1 MSLSTL
7 RRFAALLFFLCLFA
21 NLSAQNNT
29 VINIQGTLKD
39 ASGVAVPDGQREVTF
54 KLYNLLSGGTAVWDE
69 TATVE
74 VVGGIYSHNLG
85 TVEDLVEGD
94 FASTVY
100 LGITVGSLELSPRT
114 QMTYA
119 PYALSVFAAQRIA
132 QQGCSGQVGDV
143 KYSVLN
149 PTQFAQ
155 ENGECWVPMD
165 GRAIAGT
172 RMATD
177 YGMANVPDM
186 SGLFIRATEYLDG
199 NDPGRSP
206 MAVATLQGDD
216 NKSHLHGVNINTTTN
231 GNHAHTVND
240 NHQAFESN
248 GWSDGGDDYALNTN
262 TTRTTS
268 TNGNHTHNV
277 NGNTNASGSAE
288 ARPKNMN
295 FFIYMRV
302 D

>member
-1 MSLSTL
+1 MSLTTL
-7 RRFAALLFFLCLFA
+7 RRCFAFMFFLCLFA
-21 NLSAQNNT
+21 SLSAQNNT

-39 ASGVAVPDGQREVTF
+39 ASGIAVPDGQREVTF
-54 KLYNLLSGGTAVWDE
+54 KLYNLLSGGTAVWTE

-74 VVGGIYSHNLG
+74 VVGGIYSHDLG
-85 TVEDLVEGD
+85 SVEDLVEGD

-119 PYALSVFAAQRIA
+119 PYALSVFAAQRVA

-149 PTQFAQ
+149 PTQFSE

-165 GRAIAGT
+165 GRAIPGT
-172 RMATD
+172 RMADT

-186 SGLFIRATEYLDG
+186 SGLFIRATEYTDG

-206 MAVATLQGDD
+206 MAVATIQGDE

-231 GNHAHTVND
+231 GNHSHTVTD
-240 NHQAFESN
+240 NYQAYESN
-248 GWSDGGDDYALNTN
+248 GWTDGGADYANNTS

-268 TNGNHTHNV
+268 SSGNHVHNV
-277 NGNTNASGSAE
+277 NGDTNASGSDE
-288 ARPKNMN
+288 TRPKNMN
-295 FFIYMRV
+295 FFIYIRV